1 MPILPEAAIQK
12 YLATLEYRPGWTI
25 EYYIGFW
32 YGPHFRFQGDVP
44 NTYRPQDPP
53 IHIDVNRFPSPNDL
67 ASIETLDIYLGWHLR
82 HIEIHEALEFFK
94 EKGGRP
100 IFDPHLEGCDRDLDA
115 FPPTG

>member
-1 MPILPEAAIQK
+1 VDHRVLHRF
-12 YLATLEYRPGWTI
+12 LVRATLP
-25 EYYIGFW
+25 
-32 YGPHFRFQGDVP
+32 
-44 NTYRPQDPP
+44 
-53 IHIDVNRFPSPNDL
+53 FPSPNDL